1 MRSRSLV
8 HAAVGRPPDA
18 GPLPADARSYP
29 GTRSARGLVLGRPGG
44 PDLAVE
50 DHVLYDRAAVQV
62 VREEQGLGDMPIVTN
77 VDFGHTDPMWTVP
90 EGIRM
95 RLDPG
100 ADALVFLEPGV
111 N

>member
-1 MRSRSLV
+1 
-8 HAAVGRPPDA
+8 
-18 GPLPADARSYP
+18 
-29 GTRSARGLVLGRPGG
+29 
-44 PDLAVE
+44 
-50 DHVLYDRAAVQV
+50 
-62 VREEQGLGDMPIVTN
+62 MPIVTN